1 MKSYAAIRFLLI
13 CMFPKPSDSLC
24 ASGKDVETLTSWRG
38 KISSPG
44 LLEGG
49 YPNNQLCRWNI
60 ILPSALKIILTIEN
74 TDLQE
79 PVNGSCSDYLQIST
93 GNSTLVFTCGS
104 RKTPQFVST
113 LETSVN
119 VTFHSDENDE
129 DNKGFRLTYTGICDG
144 NISNSMVLFTPG
156 YPNKPTWNMI
166 CLWFIEAD
174 QRIVMLQLE
183 GLNKEIPACDQSPL
197 ELSNNT
203 QQSRLCSSE
212 EVLLQG
218 QVKLKMTIN
227 NTIKRWIGK
236 IHLTFRPPMKCG
248 STPSEPA
255 TMSNWSAEF
264 KSPGFDSGLYDN
276 NQRCIWVINIPSAA
290 KIQITFKT
298 FNLNSNENE
307 CDDYVEVTDSESVL
321 FFDCGYITT
330 PFQVTSLEN
339 QIQVVFYSDYENT
352 SIGFNAVYEGLCG
365 GVVENSV
372 LLRTPNYPSAPQSNT
387 VCRWFVGSEFHV
399 SIIAVVN
406 ETLSP
411 LPSCNMNT
419 AVVYSE
425 FESRNYTDSL
435 CSSNMAVIR
444 RQALILIYNFVQ
456 PTTIK
461 DKTVGNWWGQF
472 NVTISPVLGYGHCEN
487 LCNSDICTVKVTA
500 ETNRYQCIC
509 KRKQK
514 LVICDSQKLCTVEEC
529 FLDQPFCSTEAT
541 PSSGDKSIT
550 WNNTIVG
557 QYDVSICPNDA
568 VGESLRQC
576 TGYTNS
582 SKVGKWLNPDM
593 SFCSVKGQTFW
604 LQMINMTR
612 CHGNKSNSLTTF
624 IQAVDDFTSPI
635 KSSPVG
641 ANVVLPGDF
650 FIVAS
655 TLEQLLQQFQNVTKL
670 GEKLAIQ
677 YIKNVLNIVD
687 SLVGQQTFH
696 YLKYTR
702 KKLVL
707 QMLERTISSAQR
719 LVQNVLLKNLTS
731 DALDSINSLK
741 FENLELQ
748 IQEWTTAKE
757 IIFDGVNVYIPP
769 KQAELF
775 FKQDFEKR
783 LTFIKYYHISDIMQM
798 WTGPQ
803 IIEGLDV
810 VIWNLG
816 LTLLLFEIC
825 FLFFW
830 MSRLDKT
837 VESVLCYFLLIP
849 VHFSFTATCFWF
861 CCLSIQIF
869 LILIAWKGLCIGVMQ
884 ILSWVVPIVFVAAIV
899 ATFQTSYTEPERCL
913 MTRNILVTFAFPP
926 TAVVAGV
933 MMVMY
938 FISGLLVAQLE
949 VEDKVTVVVHLLVG
963 IVVFALFYGAV
974 LCALL
979 SLYIERVVFRYL
991 FTLLNSMT
999 GIILF
1004 LFYGVS
1010 GVELKDELLTPLSK
1024 QQTTTKRDSKH
1035 NEEQEQEK
1043 KRVVGS
1049 PVVSR
1054 PYDTKPVISEVRN
1067 STVTGAFVENSGA
1080 AVKAFPSKNQVTFRE
1095 GSDSSSDSNSDL
1107 TINNDDFQ
1115 NDSEDSR
1122 PRKSGI
1128 EKKNRSKPSNSDHF
1142 HTRRSSSLQNIHEDR
1157 VSASREGLR
1166 VSGASR
1172 ASFSSRVLSPEV
1184 KFVKTATQLTEA
1196 EIKEKGSAVDP

>member
-1 MKSYAAIRFLLI
+1 MLKKNVLRKS
-13 CMFPKPSDSLC
+13 
-24 ASGKDVETLTSWRG
+24 
-38 KISSPG
+38 
-44 LLEGG
+44 
-49 YPNNQLCRWNI
+49 
-60 ILPSALKIILTIEN
+60 
-74 TDLQE
+74 
-79 PVNGSCSDYLQIST
+79 
-93 GNSTLVFTCGS
+93 
-104 RKTPQFVST
+104 
-113 LETSVN
+113 
-119 VTFHSDENDE
+119 
-129 DNKGFRLTYTGICDG
+129 
-144 NISNSMVLFTPG
+144 
-156 YPNKPTWNMI
+156 
-166 CLWFIEAD
+166 
-174 QRIVMLQLE
+174 
-183 GLNKEIPACDQSPL
+183 
-197 ELSNNT
+197 
-203 QQSRLCSSE
+203 
-212 EVLLQG
+212 
-218 QVKLKMTIN
+218 
-227 NTIKRWIGK
+227 
-236 IHLTFRPPMKCG
+236 
-248 STPSEPA
+248 
-255 TMSNWSAEF
+255 
-264 KSPGFDSGLYDN
+264 
-276 NQRCIWVINIPSAA
+276 
-290 KIQITFKT
+290 
-298 FNLNSNENE
+298 
-307 CDDYVEVTDSESVL
+307 
-321 FFDCGYITT
+321 
-330 PFQVTSLEN
+330 
-339 QIQVVFYSDYENT
+339 
-352 SIGFNAVYEGLCG
+352 
-365 GVVENSV
+365 
-372 LLRTPNYPSAPQSNT
+372 
-387 VCRWFVGSEFHV
+387 
-399 SIIAVVN
+399 
-406 ETLSP
+406 
-411 LPSCNMNT
+411 
-419 AVVYSE
+419 
-425 FESRNYTDSL
+425 
-435 CSSNMAVIR
+435 
-444 RQALILIYNFVQ
+444 
-456 PTTIK
+456 
-461 DKTVGNWWGQF
+461 
-472 NVTISPVLGYGHCEN
+472 YGHCEN

-803 IIEGLDV
+803 IIQTSETAQLISPLLSMRLVDPNEFDDDNSSIKEPVEVTFTFPEKSNVTLSSDLTLRCGELNLYSDSYDKLWHYDACTLINLTVTSVVCQCQKMVDVGIINLIPQEKPEKPESQSENEVYVGFAFSILSCIFLLGVLQTKSEGLDV

-1035 NEEQEQEK
+1035 NEEQEQEE

-1107 TINNDDFQ
+1107 TINNNDFQ